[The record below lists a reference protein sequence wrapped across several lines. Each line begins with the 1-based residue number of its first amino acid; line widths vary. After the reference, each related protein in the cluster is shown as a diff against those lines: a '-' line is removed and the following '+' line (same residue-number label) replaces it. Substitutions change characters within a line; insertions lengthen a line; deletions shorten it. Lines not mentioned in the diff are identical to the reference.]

1 MSAKRPRG
9 KVIPEYLRLSEAMI
23 VFSIGE
29 NKLIEL
35 AKECG
40 AYHMLDRMVLIK
52 YSVMNE
58 FIESFQE
65 K

>member
-9 KVIPEYLRLSEAMI
+9 NITPEFLRLSEAMI

-40 AYHMLDRMVLIK
+40 AYHKLDRMVLIK
-52 YSVMNE
+52 CSVMKE
-58 FIESFQE
+58 FIETFQE
-65 K
+65 M

>member
-9 KVIPEYLRLSEAMI
+9 NVTPEYLRLSEAMT
-23 VFSIGE
+23 VFSIGQ
-29 NKLIEL
+29 NKLMEL

-40 AYHMLDRMVLIK
+40 AFYKLDRMVLIK
-52 YSVMNE
+52 YSVMKE

-65 K
+65 L

>member
-9 KVIPEYLRLSEAMI
+9 KVTPEYLRLSEAMV

-29 NKLIEL
+29 NKLIAL

-40 AYHMLDRMVLIK
+40 AYHKLDRMVLIK
-52 YSVMNE
+52 YSVMND